1 MRVWGL
7 AIGTSRAGREVPY
20 QARLTPLPFFTALSD
35 DDLEVIA
42 RQADQVEVPAG
53 EVLAREG
60 DIGHEF
66 FVIEEGTAEVTRNG
80 DVLAELGPGDFFGE
94 MALVEEDRRTA
105 TVTATSP
112 MTLIVL
118 TGAKFRAIDESMP
131 QLHALVAGAIRRR
144 RAPVT

>member
-1 MRVWGL
+1 M
-7 AIGTSRAGREVPY
+7 Y
-20 QARLTPLPFFTALSD
+20 QARLTPVPFFAALNE

-42 RQADQVEVPAG
+42 RHADQVHVAAG

-60 DIGHEF
+60 DVGHDF

-80 DVLAELGPGDFFGE
+80 DVLDSLGPGDFFGE

-118 TGAKFRAIDESMP
+118 TSSSFRAIDGSMP

-144 RAPVT
+144 RTPVT